1 MFGNNRNMGGMGNR
15 NDRRCDMGGMGGFR
29 DDYGEMKRMRRF

>member
-1 MFGNNRNMGGMGNR
+1 MGGMGNR
-15 NDRRCDMGGMGGFR
+15 NDRRRDMGGMGGFR